1 MEREESWSKSDQA
14 GSIIDTHPAM
24 MTTLCETS
32 FNKECKKEDEGLVS
46 YLRKMQSLEKRVQ
59 ELEESALNYKN
70 KSKLKSV
77 KNTLKELTQS

>member
-1 MEREESWSKSDQA
+1 
-14 GSIIDTHPAM
+14 M

-32 FNKECKKEDEGLVS
+32 FNKECNKEDEGLEG

-59 ELEESALNYKN
+59 QLEESALNTKH
-70 KSKLKSV
+70 KAKLKSV